1 MSTLQIIWFILIGVL
16 FTVYL
21 ILDGFDL
28 GVGIL
33 YLFTKQD
40 KDRRALLSMI
50 GPYWDG
56 NEVWLLAAGGAMF
69 AAFPPVYAT
78 VFSSFYIPI
87 MLALFA
93 IIFRAIAIDF
103 RNKSTS
109 RLWQWVWD
117 IAFTKASIFIP
128 LLLGIALGNV
138 LHGIKLDSSLN
149 YTGTLSDIF
158 NPFAILVGLLGIV
171 MCATHGAAFIIL
183 KTEGELQ
190 DRAASWL
197 FKATGLY
204 LLFFMLFSI
213 TNFFTQ
219 PQLYH
224 NFNNNPLLFS
234 LPIATLLSILAII
247 SLNMSGSDTMA
258 FTASSLSIVGVFTT
272 IGVSL
277 FPNFVFAIND
287 AELNLTI
294 INSSSSPYALKN
306 LLIVAILGLPLVIA
320 YQVWTHRKLAG
331 KVL

>member
-1 MSTLQIIWFILIGVL
+1 MSLLQITWFILIGVL

-50 GPYWDG
+50 GPYWNG

-109 RLWQWVWD
+109 RSWQWVWD
-117 IAFTKASIFIP
+117 IAFTKASILIP

-149 YTGTLSDIF
+149 YAGTLSDIF
-158 NPFAILVGLLGIV
+158 NPFAMLVGLLGIA
-171 MCATHGAAFIIL
+171 MCATHGAAFIVM

-197 FKATGLY
+197 FKATSIY
-204 LLFFMLFSI
+204 LFIFILFSI
-213 TNFFTQ
+213 TTFFTQ
-219 PQLYH
+219 LQLYH
-224 NFNNNPLLFS
+224 NFINNPVLFA

-247 SLNMSGSDTMA
+247 SLNMRGSDTMA
-258 FTASSLSIVGVFTT
+258 FVASSLSIMGVLTT

-277 FPNFVFAIND
+277 FPNFVFVIND
-287 AELNLTI
+287 ADLNLTI
-294 INSSSSPYALKN
+294 MNSSSSPHALN
-306 LLIVAILGLPLVIA
+306 ILLIVAILGIPLIIA
-320 YQVWTHRKLAG
+320 YQVWTRRQLTK
-331 KVL
+331 